1 MLALEPVIK
10 ARLVGLSALTAWVVR
25 GMTDTV
31 DRRAVPAVDLSIRG
45 VTVADSKQG
54 AAMAVPSW
62 AVTLIV
68 QRSDVAAEQL
78 DAAMHQVIGR
88 LQGWAPGEAGG
99 RKWEQLRLDGVSVPD
114 FLPEGQAAIEL
125 SFSTGGAYKAIAS

>member
-10 ARLVGLSALTAWVVR
+10 ARLVGLSALTAWAVR

-45 VTVADSKQG
+45 VAVPDGKQL
-54 AAMAVPSW
+54 AAMVGPSW
-62 AVTLIV
+62 SVTLIV

-78 DAAMHQVIGR
+78 DAAMHQVVGR
-88 LQGWAPGEAGG
+88 LHGWEPGQAGG
-99 RKWEQLRLDGVSVPD
+99 RGWERFRLDGVSVPD
-114 FLPEGQAAIEL
+114 FVPEGQAAIEL
-125 SFSTGGAYKAIAS
+125 SFATAAKFDGVDE

>member
-1 MLALEPVIK
+1 MLVLEPVIK
-10 ARLVGLSALTAWVVR
+10 ARLVGLSALTAWAVR
-25 GMTDTV
+25 GMTDMV
-31 DRRAVPAVDLSIRG
+31 DRRAVPAVDLSIRS
-45 VTVADSKQG
+45 VAAPDSKQG
-54 AAMAVPSW
+54 AVMVAPSW
-62 AVTLIV
+62 SITLIV

-114 FLPEGQAAIEL
+114 FVPEGQAAIEL
-125 SFSTGGAYKAIAS
+125 SFATSGAYRALAT